1 MIGKTI
7 GGATIGTL
15 VLGVA
20 VNSNKVVKQH
30 AGDQESTPLTLFRRP
45 EWFSPCFLVAELA
58 CVAEIYW
65 HIRPGGRGCSGNQ
78 EAW

>member
-7 GGATIGTL
+7 GGATIAAL

-30 AGDQESTPLTLFRRP
+30 AGDQESSPLTLFGSP
-45 EWFSPCFLVAELA
+45 EWSGSCSLGAKIAFGTK
-58 CVAEIYW
+58 INW
-65 HIRPGGRGCSGNQ
+65 HIRPGGCGCRGNQ
-78 EAW
+78 